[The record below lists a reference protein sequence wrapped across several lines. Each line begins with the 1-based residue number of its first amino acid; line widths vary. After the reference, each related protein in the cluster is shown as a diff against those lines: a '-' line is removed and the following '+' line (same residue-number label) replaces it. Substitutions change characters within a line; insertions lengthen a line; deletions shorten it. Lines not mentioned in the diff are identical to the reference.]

1 MSDLLFRS
9 IVEKL
14 RLPIIQAPMAGGPC
28 SVEFVGSVLKEGLI
42 GSFGFAYSKPETI
55 GDELSKV
62 RSIHKGPVNA
72 NFFMF
77 NPLEAPAKADLD
89 EAVLA
94 LQRLACLE
102 QSAENESDGQKLFE
116 DPEQKY
122 SQAAAKAFFD
132 DSAKKLFTPP
142 FFPSLE
148 AQLDTLWTSPPDLLS
163 FHFGLPPSWV
173 FKKAQQLQIPVL
185 ITASSID
192 EALAIDQSGASAI
205 IAQGIEAGGHRGYF
219 DPETLSDPLD
229 GLPTLDLVEAMAK
242 RVKLPV
248 VAAGGIMQGGAIREA
263 LRRGACA
270 VQMGT
275 AFLACHESGAS
286 KEHKQLLTQEPHRGT
301 VFTKAFSGRY
311 ARGLSNRFTEAMK
324 DSPVLAFP
332 QQNSLTGALRQRSAQ
347 IGNPEYQSLWA
358 GTGYRYC
365 RAESVKDLVD
375 RLEAGYHAAEKRDR

>member
-1 MSDLLFRS
+1 MSGLLFRS

-55 GDELSKV
+55 CDELSKV
-62 RSIHKGPVNA
+62 RSIRKGPVNA
-72 NFFMF
+72 NFFIF
-77 NPLEAPAKADLD
+77 HPLEAPAAADLQ

-94 LQRLACLE
+94 LQRLACLD
-102 QSAENESDGQKLFE
+102 QSAENEHHGQTLFE
-116 DPEQKY
+116 ETEQTNFED
-122 SQAAAKAFFD
+122 AAKAFFEE
-132 DSAKKLFTPP
+132 SAKKLLAPP
-142 FFPSLE
+142 FFPLLE
-148 AQLDTLWTSPPDLLS
+148 AQLDALWSSPPDLLS

-324 DSPVLAFP
+324 NKPVLPFP
-332 QQNSLTGALRQRSAQ
+332 QQNSLTGALRHRSTQ

-358 GTGYRYC
+358 GTGYPYC

-375 RLEAGYHAAEKRDR
+375 RLEAGYHAA